1 MRACRHCSHQNADHL
16 SFCSQCGHRLV
27 SSFYRALGAGGASPT
42 GGRLGASS
50 TGRYLGREAALS
62 PTMVSGP
69 RTTTGPGE
77 APTMAI
83 TASVPG
89 MLRSEAQPAAGRS
102 RLGWAGESIGYIY
115 VYLRSKV
122 HAGERRRRLTEER
135 AGAEAMLSG
144 ALNELALAVLK
155 QGVTHPDLTGLLEAI
170 GRAHAR
176 RDAAAA
182 DMAAADTLQQAEA
195 TRLGAEEATAEK
207 GYTVADR
214 ALKEAE
220 EILRATTAD
229 RKSAGTRLGRVD
241 DERERLERDLNGG
254 EAPQE
259 PARAAELTHQIE
271 GLVSEHRAL
280 GEQIARLDRQLA
292 DLRAKAAA
300 LRASA
305 AEAKAK
311 HDHAVAARREA
322 ASSMAASIAGRQRDR
337 GDAEREVA
345 DLTAQ
350 LGRAT
355 AQARP
360 PHQALLSTYQNIDRL
375 AATIVDRSAQLA
387 VLEQARGHYDHRKLL
402 TGVGLLTSMLIGA
415 AAALWAVLK

>member
-16 SFCSQCGHRLV
+16 SYCSQCGHRLV
-27 SSFYRALGAGGASPT
+27 SSFYPTLGAGASPT
-42 GGRLGASS
+42 GRGLSAST
-50 TGRYLGREAALS
+50 TGRNLGLTAALS
-62 PTMVSGP
+62 PTMVSTP
-69 RTTTGPGE
+69 RGTITGPGE

-83 TASVPG
+83 TGAG
-89 MLRSEAQPAAGRS
+89 MLATQGPPAAPTS
-102 RLGWAGESIGYIY
+102 RLGWAGDSIGYIY
-115 VYLRSKV
+115 IYLRSKV

-144 ALNELALAVLK
+144 ALNELALSVLK
-155 QGVTHPDLTGLLEAI
+155 EGVIHPDLTGLLEAI
-170 GRAHAR
+170 GRAQAR

-207 GYTVADR
+207 GFSVADR
-214 ALKEAE
+214 ALREAD
-220 EILRATTAD
+220 EILKGTNAD
-229 RKSAGTRLGRVD
+229 RKTAGARGGRVE
-241 DERERLERDLNGG
+241 DERERLERALNGG
-254 EAPQE
+254 DAPPE

-271 GLVSEHRAL
+271 GLVSEQRAL
-280 GEQIARLDRQLA
+280 EEQVARLDRQLA

-300 LRASA
+300 LRGTS

-311 HDHAVAARREA
+311 LDHAVAARREA